1 MKGPED
7 ESQAG
12 EPRQGNGRE
21 PAEADPEEASGLAP
35 VEAAAGGELERAKR
49 ERDELRDQLLRRRA
63 DFENYR
69 KRVERDRQ
77 QAALDAEA
85 ALIKRLIPTLDNLE
99 RALGAGGT
107 EGSLRE
113 GVELTL
119 RELTAALEA
128 AGVRIQNP
136 AGQRFDPRTQQAL
149 AHEVVPGYDDGV
161 VVEVFRKG
169 YFFGDRLLRPAL
181 VKVAKAEGGPDAGGD
196 SAKDPGPEALH

>member
-1 MKGPED
+1 LKVPED
-7 ESQAG
+7 DSRRDEVDKANGQDATESDAG
-12 EPRQGNGRE
+12 EPT
-21 PAEADPEEASGLAP
+21 GLAP
-35 VEAAAGGELERAKR
+35 AEPAASEIERLKR
-49 ERDELRDQLLRRRA
+49 ESDELRDQLLRRRA

-77 QAALDAEA
+77 QAAADAEA
-85 ALIKRLIPTLDNLE
+85 ALIKRMIPTLDNLE

-107 EGSLRE
+107 ETSLRE

-119 RELTAALEA
+119 RELTASLEA
-128 AGVRIQNP
+128 AGVRVENP
-136 AGQRFDPRTQQAL
+136 AGERFDPRTQQAL

-181 VKVAKAEGGPDAGGD
+181 VKVAKAQGGPDAGG
-196 SAKDPGPEALH
+196 SSEQNREPEALH